1 MKTTTFQHHLLGQ
14 EESSEKAL
22 SPCEKE
28 QSTHLIEEQP
38 SMEAVTLSD
47 GEQPKRLSQEQ
58 PCMEAAT
65 SSEKAQ
71 STLLG
76 PENPLT
82 RSQDEPDEK
91 VTSSSEMKDQ
101 MVIDEEIRTLK
112 RKRKKR
118 TNGERKSA
126 SSRAK

>member
-1 MKTTTFQHHLLGQ
+1 
-14 EESSEKAL
+14 
-22 SPCEKE
+22 
-28 QSTHLIEEQP
+28 
-38 SMEAVTLSD
+38 
-47 GEQPKRLSQEQ
+47 
-58 PCMEAAT
+58 MEAAT

-118 TNGERKSA
+118 TNGGRKSVQPFKVKVKKEPTNDNY
-126 SSRAK
+126 SNVNFTITSYQNNKEIEKVNSDSKKVSIYSYYT

>member
-1 MKTTTFQHHLLGQ
+1 
-14 EESSEKAL
+14 
-22 SPCEKE
+22 
-28 QSTHLIEEQP
+28 
-38 SMEAVTLSD
+38 MEAVTLSD